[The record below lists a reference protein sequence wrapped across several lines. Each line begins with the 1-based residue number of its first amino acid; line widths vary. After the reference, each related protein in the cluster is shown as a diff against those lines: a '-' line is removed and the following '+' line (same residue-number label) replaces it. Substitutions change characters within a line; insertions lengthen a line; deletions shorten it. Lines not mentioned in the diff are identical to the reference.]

1 MKTLKKI
8 IPILILFACIRA
20 NAEDYVSLQ
29 DSVSL
34 QGREEASL
42 LSVGDMTNSQFIEYN
57 INIANGL
64 YPDPTLVEREWTAG
78 DGISADLIPAIID
91 NNPIVPNEANID
103 TTAIVGQ
110 IEIESGVSRYGSKT
124 YRVPIKVPQGIR
136 EEVTPEISLDY
147 DSHNVN
153 LGLLGHGWRLSGV
166 PQIERTAKILE
177 IDNITSGIEMN
188 LEDAFSIDGMRLIEE
203 NRTDDYII
211 YESFRG
217 NIKAKAYISNNV
229 ITHFD
234 VWYPDGR
241 RSRFGYETTSENRLT
256 YPIVWLKDEFGNT
269 INYEYIKGNSDY
281 LIKKITYSNC
291 EIIFDNEDIDEY
303 NLEYSDKYIAGIK
316 IDTPKVIKT
325 ITTKIGGNEIRQYQI
340 VYKKELYFYYL
351 MPAEIK
357 CKIGNEKLNPLRFY
371 YGSCEMGYAGI
382 ERLDKGLILSYQ
394 GSSQPNVSKGFID
407 NGGKEGIIAW
417 PNKASYWRL
426 KRENPASPDPSVYVD
441 LLTDSYMNM
450 YSGEED
456 ILVYTGLGNETDDGL
471 MPIKTES
478 GFIDVLTADIDGSG
492 QESIIRI
499 NNTAENGRDIVRF
512 KVWKKGTTNLLE
524 HICTQTFDTGASRT
538 DISGNESVK
547 PKYFYAGNF
556 LGDGKMRIAAFVGVE
571 TMNIYPRDISPG
583 LIHLFDIES
592 GTYESI
598 YGTLYHHVCYPS
610 HEQPNKEEA
619 YRQSDRI
626 IVMDCNNDG
635 KDEICTITD
644 DGFYIYEIE
653 QSIDEELS
661 IQKICVQKAFDERI
675 NLELINQHCM
685 SIGDFNGD
693 SYPDIFIGANDYS
706 EEMSGRYSYIYYSK
720 GNGNFEK
727 TQTSKK
733 LYECIAHDN
742 NKDGITDLIAFYQG
756 AIQVNEITNG
766 EVFEYVAAPFDS
778 ENQTPIPVNIVNQAS
793 DYNISLLSIDFS
805 SGKVIKY
812 EGDENYLDY
821 IKCVGMVNSLGV
833 VEENRYRRIGVGN
846 DADFYSVTDSLAD
859 YPNMAIHQGLMPVER
874 TIRMVGGAIKSSHN
888 YSYNTAEVNLR
899 GLGFMGFRKII
910 SRDHNGDIIQR
921 FYDPDNWGVMTR
933 EVTPTGEQV
942 NTWTPSWRTLN
953 ETTGAKVLNLN
964 LTYSIYRDML
974 TENITRQG
982 YNYDSYGNL
991 TGQTRTDADNFITQ
1005 HNISYRNNPT
1015 IGNGYVIGLPTQHSV
1030 RYTPHGGV
1038 AITET
1043 TTLGYQGTQPR
1054 VKMIRKNSALIST
1067 NRYGYTSQGKLSS
1080 DTLINGNSN
1089 KRQIQRYTYD
1099 NYGRQ
1104 LMSIDRY
1111 GLATSYAYYDNGRL
1125 KSVTTPIGV
1134 VTTYTY
1140 DSLGRIVGITDGETT
1155 AVTNYEWSDSVGLYK
1170 TTISGNYSPTQII
1183 YYDCFGREIR
1193 KAEKRPDGSLL
1204 KTDVEYNLRGDISR
1218 QTLPYKS
1225 IEPTQWITYHYDNN
1239 GRLLRRQEPSGRN
1252 LRHTYNGNAITTT
1265 EDNISTTRTYNPRG
1279 NLVSVTDQTGTI
1291 IYNYAA
1297 DGLPTSIVSSSGA
1310 TTTIGYDTSRRR
1322 DSLTDPSFG
1331 QTTYQYDADGNLVK
1345 ETYSDGRSITYGY
1358 DAHNRLIGKT
1368 TPEFSTTY
1376 SYDNYN
1382 RPVSETSTN
1391 GTQTNINYDTRNRI
1405 VNQMQRAGS
1414 TSYTRTYHYTAGKLS
1429 RIIHNSSKT
1438 GVMATENYDYTH
1450 NHLSR
1455 IFSTTSQGDT
1465 ITVWKYVEENDMGLL
1480 TRSMTG
1486 KVTHKTDYN
1495 SYGLLTSQR
1504 SYLPRLDIYVDPN
1517 LPVVGPVIRPDSET
1531 NVVPGFTQ
1539 PVATLHHFA
1548 YTFNPQTGNLT
1559 GREDKTRTLGAE
1571 TFTYDNMNRLLTSP
1585 GQNVNYSSSGN
1596 ITAKS
1601 DYGVYAYTN
1610 NSRPYAVTS
1619 VDLAQN
1625 AETPS
1630 ALNISYTSFRRPQQI
1645 TTNNGTQQITESY
1658 TYDASYNR
1666 VQSTLRRID
1675 LQTGR
1680 MTMRTSFSL
1689 GGCYDN
1695 DGVAERLW
1703 LGGGYYGAPVVLEVT
1718 DTMSYRYVMRD
1729 HLGSI
1734 THVYTAEPIP
1744 TLLQELSYDAW
1755 GRLRNPDTHEAYT
1768 SDNVPTPI
1776 LGRGYTGHRHIA
1788 GIGLIDMNA
1797 RLYDPML
1804 GRFLSPDPYIQ
1815 SPDCPQNYNRYTYC
1829 LNNPLRYTDP
1839 TGEIIKIGE
1848 NEKVYKINMST
1859 RGLNKFEINVVD
1871 ALNLI
1876 FKNGGKTL
1884 IEELL
1889 NEPKITYH
1897 IIPAEDDR
1905 VGVGGYINESD
1916 MGTQNVVVYIYTNN
1930 GTKMMILSIA
1940 HELMHCFQN
1949 QKGQGGQSI
1958 HNEVEAY
1965 IFQYLVASNSLNS
1978 DNPNDHIYNWVNTT
1992 DSSFGELYQAAISD
2006 IINENFSFIKF
2017 QIAVWTFKFGAMDN
2031 SNGLYNNYPLY
2042 TNGNYLGLLIKS
2054 LLE

>member
-124 YRVPIKVPQGIR
+124 YRVPIKVPKGIR

-153 LGLLGHGWRLSGV
+153 LGILGHGWQLSGV
-166 PQIERTAKILE
+166 PQIERTTKILE

-203 NRTDDYII
+203 NRTDDYIV
-211 YESFRG
+211 YESLRG

-241 RSRFGYETTSENRLT
+241 RSRFGYETTTENRLS

-269 INYEYIKGNSDY
+269 INYEYADSGIGY
-281 LIKKITYSNC
+281 RVGKISYSNC
-291 EIIFDNEDIDEY
+291 EIIFEYKEID
-303 NLEYSDKYIAGIK
+303 
-316 IDTPKVIKT
+316 
-325 ITTKIGGNEIRQYQI
+325 TTKIHLAQKYRAGLSLDREQVVSTIKCYINANEINNYVI
-340 VYKKELYFYYL
+340 SYMYDSNTILLLKKIDC
-351 MPAEIK
+351 EIS
-357 CKIGNEKLNPLRFY
+357 NEKLNPVIFY
-371 YGSCEMGYAGI
+371 YGADSYSYGMSSSK
-382 ERLDKGLILSYQ
+382 KGSMLSYTV
-394 GSSQPNVSKGFID
+394 NTNSKLKTSTGFID
-407 NGGKEGIIAW
+407 DEGQQGLIVW
-417 PNKASYWRL
+417 PDKVSHWRL
-426 KRENPASPDPSVYVD
+426 KRENTDSDPTVFEG
-441 LLTDSYMNM
+441 LLTDGYINM
-450 YSGEED
+450 YTGNED
-456 ILVYTGLGNETDDGL
+456 IIVYTGLEGETDDGL
-471 MPIKTES
+471 SPIKTGQ
-478 GFIDVLTADIDGSG
+478 GFLTVITADLDGNG

-499 NNTAENGRDIVRF
+499 NNTIENGRDILRF
-512 KVWKKGTTNLLE
+512 TVWDKQGEAGLVHQYTREYDLG
-524 HICTQTFDTGASRT
+524 QTYT
-538 DISGNESVK
+538 DMSGNESVQ
-547 PKYFYAGNF
+547 PKFLYSGNF
-556 LGDGKMRIAAFVGVE
+556 LGDGKSRIAMFIGVE
-571 TMNIYPRDISPG
+571 PMSMQARSMPETSVT
-583 LIHLFDIES
+583 LFDLELNK
-592 GTYESI
+592 YEVLQTGLRHTVSFP
-598 YGTLYHHVCYPS
+598 GHD
-610 HEQPNKEEA
+610 QPYQDEA
-619 YRQSDRI
+619 DSQSDKI
-626 IVMDCNNDG
+626 IVIDADSDGRDDVIRISGGGIFTCNFEKQ
-635 KDEICTITD
+635 KDED
-644 DGFYIYEIE
+644 DVEYLTFSLTNYNT
-653 QSIDEELS
+653 S
-661 IQKICVQKAFDERI
+661 V
-675 NLELINQHCM
+675 NLETIANRY
-685 SIGDFNGD
+685 SAWGDFNGD
-693 SYPDIFIGANDYS
+693 GNADILLS
-706 EEMSGRYSYIYYSK
+706 EINNS
-720 GNGNFEK
+720 GNGKVRYGNGLGYYTEIELNEGINLLCNVWDINEDGLSEVVKYDIRSNSLKFY
-727 TQTSKK
+727 T
-733 LYECIAHDN
+733 IVDN
-742 NKDGITDLIAFYQG
+742 ILKYFGSVSFD
-756 AIQVNEITNG
+756 VNSLFSTRFI
-766 EVFEYVAAPFDS
+766 
-778 ENQTPIPVNIVNQAS
+778 S
-793 DYNISLLSIDFS
+793 DYKNSALISINLQDGYITKITSNQNFIDDS
-805 SGKVIKY
+805 R
-812 EGDENYLDY
+812 
-821 IKCVGMVNSLGV
+821 CVGMVNSLGV

-846 DADFYSVTDSLAD
+846 DAGFYSATDSLAN

-910 SRDHNGDIIQR
+910 SRDHNGDTIQR
-921 FYDPDNWGVMTR
+921 FYNPGKWGVMTR

-953 ETTGAKVLNLN
+953 ATTGAKVLNLN
-964 LTYSIYRDML
+964 LTYSISKDML
-974 TENITRQG
+974 TGNITRQG

-1005 HNISYRNNPT
+1005 HNISYRNNPVV
-1015 IGNGYVIGLPTQHSV
+1015 GNSYVIGLPTQHSI
-1030 RYTPHGGV
+1030 RYAPHGGV

-1043 TTLGYQGTQPR
+1043 TTLGYTGTQPR

-1140 DSLGRIVGITDGETT
+1140 DPLGRIVGITDGETT

-1170 TTISGNYSPTQII
+1170 TTMSSNYSPTQII
-1183 YYDCFGREIR
+1183 YYDSFGREIR

-1225 IEPTQWITYHYDNN
+1225 IEPTQWITFHYDNF
-1239 GRLLRRQEPSGRN
+1239 GRLTGRQEPSGRN
-1252 LRHTYNGNAITTT
+1252 LCHSYHGNTVSTT
-1265 EDNISTTRTYNPRG
+1265 EDNISTTRTYDPRG
-1279 NLVSVTDQTGTI
+1279 NLVSVTDQTDTLT
-1291 IYNYAA
+1291 YNYAA

-1322 DSLTDPSFG
+1322 SSLTDPSFG

-1345 ETYSDGRSITYGY
+1345 ETHSDGRSITYGY
-1358 DAHNRLIGKT
+1358 DAHNRLIGRA
-1368 TPEFSTTY
+1368 TPEFTTTY

-1382 RPVSETSTN
+1382 RPVSEASTN

-1438 GVMATENYDYTH
+1438 GVIATENYDYTH

-1504 SYLPRLDIYVDPN
+1504 SYLPRLDIFVDPD
-1517 LPVVGPVIRPDSET
+1517 LPIVGPIITPDAET
-1531 NVVPGFTQ
+1531 NGTPVLTQ
-1539 PVATLHHFA
+1539 PVATLHHFS

-1601 DYGVYAYTN
+1601 DYGVYAYSN

-1619 VDLAQN
+1619 VDLAQS

-1666 VQSTLRRID
+1666 VQSTLRLID

-1680 MTMRTSFSL
+1680 MSMRTSFSL

-1703 LGGGYYGAPVVLEVT
+1703 LGGGYYEAPVVLEVT
-1718 DTMSYRYVMRD
+1718 DTMQYRYVMRD

-1755 GRLRNPDTHEAYT
+1755 GRLRNPDTHEAYA
-1768 SDNVPTPI
+1768 SDSVSTPI

-1804 GRFLSPDPYIQ
+1804 GRFLSPDPHIQ

-1839 TGEIIKIGE
+1839 TGEDWIYVRRGATDFYFYDERIK
-1848 NEKVYKINMST
+1848 NQDDVYKYYGEDSNIQYLGTTEFVYYSS
-1859 RGLNKFEINVVD
+1859 GLSVGLLSDGSYIIENVKYIGDYNFENLNIGDNRFVVD
-1871 ALNLI
+1871 YSFWFFDGNWYGSYVGPNNPMNKLKDVSSYSKPPKDNLDYAAYLHDKAYDRHNAKGISGALFNTDVIEADKKLVDDSFNNFREKGLLSVEGMSSLI
-1876 FKNGGKTL
+1876 
-1884 IEELL
+1884 
-1889 NEPKITYH
+1889 
-1897 IIPAEDDR
+1897 
-1905 VGVGGYINESD
+1905 VGVTFSGI
-1916 MGTQNVVVYIYTNN
+1916 VVFKT
-1930 GTKMMILSIA
+1930 IL
-1940 HELMHCFQN
+1940 
-1949 QKGQGGQSI
+1949 
-1958 HNEVEAY
+1958 
-1965 IFQYLVASNSLNS
+1965 
-1978 DNPNDHIYNWVNTT
+1978 DWV
-1992 DSSFGELYQAAISD
+1992 
-2006 IINENFSFIKF
+2006 K
-2017 QIAVWTFKFGAMDN
+2017 
-2031 SNGLYNNYPLY
+2031 
-2042 TNGNYLGLLIKS
+2042 
-2054 LLE
+2054 